1 MRVFVF
7 LAALFLF
14 LVAQTTAFHFF
25 PAMMPWPDFALLL
38 TIYAGLKWGK
48 FGGIQF
54 GAVAGLMQ
62 DFLSYDTMGI
72 YLCSKATIGFVVGKL
87 NDEYIHDTTIAKM
100 VLVIS
105 ATFLDALMFAALMQT
120 FIGYNVTSGIL
131 SSIIGLAIIN
141 LAFSFV
147 ALPMLAWLDSRL
159 DKLQG
164 KTKRKFLDLTGGK

>member
-7 LAALFLF
+7 LAVLFIF
-14 LVAQTTAFHFF
+14 LVAQTTAFHFA
-25 PAMMPWPDFALLL
+25 PAMAPWPDFALLL

-62 DFLSYDTMGI
+62 DFLSYETMGI
-72 YLCSKATIGFVVGKL
+72 YFCSKAAVGFIVGKL
-87 NDEYIHDTTIAKM
+87 NDEYIHDTTIAKI
-100 VLVIS
+100 VLVVS
-105 ATFLDALMFAALMQT
+105 ATFLDAFMFAALMQT

-141 LAFSFV
+141 VAFSFV
-147 ALPMLAWLDSRL
+147 AFPMMGWIDSWL

-164 KTKRKFLDLTGGK
+164 KTSQKFFDLSNGE